1 MLYLTH
7 RKKGK
12 RLLLTGGL
20 MDETKKQKELID
32 FFAHT
37 RR

>member
-20 MDETKKQKELID
+20 INENQEAKRAD
-32 FFAHT
+32 
-37 RR
+37 

>member
-20 MDETKKQKELID
+20 MNENQEAIRAD
-32 FFAHT
+32 
-37 RR
+37 